1 MKINKVLLIQQIKEN
16 KMRYIFSLTDMPKFV
31 VDSCGYPV
39 KADHYAACVEV
50 INERVIDQC
59 LFNVWDA
66 AGHICDYK
74 FNSETDHIAAID
86 VLCRFINRMA
96 PVFPVVNGTDKSH
109 ADKGCRRDF
118 FGEYE
123 ALVEENEY
131 EFLVKETVKFSYISS
146 PLMTFGVP
154 FGVKYTGGTV
164 TDIRC
169 FSDNTLF
176 TGLHGQRMLK
186 SGDRLYMECGHLGS
200 LSIPAIKSCW
210 SCHEINNNPQSWT
223 FIVSKTEQ
231 LQDYSGDNLKARIED
246 TLKSGGVNAD
256 EVCALLE
263 KYSGYFD
270 VCDDI
275 LKVFAKQPA
284 EPAEKQIVNKE
295 ITLDVMQQT
304 VLNAV
309 YSMDSDK
316 LKETYKNCGYYVA
329 VLKVKVSFNEH
340 VSMKIVLAVDNKK
353 GSFYSY
359 AVLLCDGEE
368 ILHSAIRD
376 QFLGDW
382 KITYDNVVYKA
393 VVCGRDL

>member
-1 MKINKVLLIQQIKEN
+1 MKINKVLLIQQVEEN
-16 KMRYIFSLTDMPKFV
+16 KVRYIFELADMPRFV
-31 VDSCGYPV
+31 SNCGLYYPV
-39 KADHYAACVEV
+39 EAIHYAAS
-50 INERVIDQC
+50 IDIIDERIVGQC
-59 LFNVWDA
+59 LFNVCDVT
-66 AGHICDYK
+66 GHIRDYK
-74 FNSETDHIAAID
+74 FSSEEARITAVD
-86 VLCRFINRMA
+86 VLYRFINRMA
-96 PVFPVVNGTDKSH
+96 PVFPIVGNNKTYTFD
-109 ADKGCRRDF
+109 
-118 FGEYE
+118 EYE
-123 ALVEENEY
+123 D
-131 EFLVKETVKFSYISS
+131 LVKTTVRFSYIPS

-154 FGVKYTGGTV
+154 FGVTYTGGTV
-164 TDIRC
+164 TDIRG

-176 TGLHGQRMLK
+176 TGLHGQHMLK
-186 SGDRLYMECGHLGS
+186 ADGRVYKETGC
-200 LSIPAIKSCW
+200 LSSFSVPAIKSCW
-210 SCHEINNNPQSWT
+210 SCHEINDNPQSWT

-256 EVCALLE
+256 EVCELLE

>member
-1 MKINKVLLIQQIKEN
+1 MKINKVLLIQQVEEN
-16 KMRYIFSLTDMPKFV
+16 KVRYIFELADMPRFV
-31 VDSCGYPV
+31 INCGSYYPV
-39 KADHYAACVEV
+39 EAIHYAAS
-50 INERVIDQC
+50 IDIIDERVVGQC
-59 LFNVWDA
+59 LFNVCDA

-74 FNSETDHIAAID
+74 FSSEEVRVTAVD

-96 PVFPVVNGTDKSH
+96 PVFPVVGNNKPYTFD
-109 ADKGCRRDF
+109 
-118 FGEYE
+118 EYE
-123 ALVEENEY
+123 D
-131 EFLVKETVKFSYISS
+131 LVKTTVRFSYIPS

-154 FGVKYTGGTV
+154 FGVTYTGGTV
-164 TDIRC
+164 TDIRG

-176 TGLHGQRMLK
+176 TGLHGQHMLK
-186 SGDRLYMECGHLGS
+186 ADGRVYKETGC
-200 LSIPAIKSCW
+200 LSSFSVPAIKSCW
-210 SCHEINNNPQSWT
+210 SCHEINDNPQSWT
-223 FIVSKTEQ
+223 FIVSKIEQ
-231 LQDYSGDNLKARIED
+231 LQDYSGDTIKARIED

-295 ITLDVMQQT
+295 ITLDVIQQT

>member
-1 MKINKVLLIQQIKEN
+1 MKINKVLLIQKLAEN
-16 KMRYIFSLTDMPKFV
+16 KMKYVLELIDMPDFTDESGNK
-31 VDSCGYPV
+31 
-39 KADHYAACVEV
+39 VEMAHCTAFM
-50 INERVIDQC
+50 ERET
-59 LFNVWDA
+59 NVFDNSENVHCHFSA
-66 AGHICDYK
+66 TDEFGHIYDYK
-74 FNSETDHIAAID
+74 FNSVTENMFAINIMNQFVD
-86 VLCRFINRMA
+86 KIA
-96 PVFPVVNGTDKSH
+96 PVFPVVECGKSCTF
-109 ADKGCRRDF
+109 K
-118 FGEYE
+118 EYE
-123 ALVEENEY
+123 ALVKEN
-131 EFLVKETVKFSYISS
+131 VKFSYISS

-376 QFLGDW
+376 QFLGD
-382 KITYDNVVYKA
+382 
-393 VVCGRDL
+393 

>member
-1 MKINKVLLIQQIKEN
+1 MKINKVLLIQQVEEN
-16 KMRYIFSLTDMPKFV
+16 KVRYIFELADMPRFV
-31 VDSCGYPV
+31 SNCGLYYPV
-39 KADHYAACVEV
+39 EAIHYAAS
-50 INERVIDQC
+50 IDIIDERIVGQC
-59 LFNVWDA
+59 LFNVCDVT
-66 AGHICDYK
+66 GHIRDYK
-74 FNSETDHIAAID
+74 FSSEEARITAVD
-86 VLCRFINRMA
+86 VLYRFINRMA
-96 PVFPVVNGTDKSH
+96 PVFPIVGNNKTYTFD
-109 ADKGCRRDF
+109 
-118 FGEYE
+118 EYE
-123 ALVEENEY
+123 D
-131 EFLVKETVKFSYISS
+131 LVKTTVRFSYIPS

-154 FGVKYTGGTV
+154 FGVTYTGGTV
-164 TDIRC
+164 TDIRG

-186 SGDRLYMECGHLGS
+186 SGGRVYKETGC
-200 LSIPAIKSCW
+200 LSSFSVPAIKSCW
-210 SCHEINNNPQSWT
+210 SCHEINDNPQSWT
-223 FIVSKTEQ
+223 FIVSMIEQ
-231 LQDYSGDNLKARIED
+231 LQDYSGDPIKARIED

>member
-1 MKINKVLLIQQIKEN
+1 MKINKVLLIQQVEEN
-16 KMRYIFSLTDMPKFV
+16 KVRYIFELADMPRFV
-31 VDSCGYPV
+31 SNCGLYYPV
-39 KADHYAACVEV
+39 EAIHYAAS
-50 INERVIDQC
+50 IDIIDERIVGQC
-59 LFNVWDA
+59 LFNVCDVT
-66 AGHICDYK
+66 GHIRDYK
-74 FNSETDHIAAID
+74 FSSEEARITAVD
-86 VLCRFINRMA
+86 VLYRFINRMA
-96 PVFPVVNGTDKSH
+96 PVFPIVGNNKTYTFD
-109 ADKGCRRDF
+109 
-118 FGEYE
+118 EYE
-123 ALVEENEY
+123 D
-131 EFLVKETVKFSYISS
+131 LVKTTVRFSYIPS

-154 FGVKYTGGTV
+154 FGVTYTGGTV
-164 TDIRC
+164 TDIRG

-176 TGLHGQRMLK
+176 TGLHGQHMLK
-186 SGDRLYMECGHLGS
+186 ADGRVYKETGC
-200 LSIPAIKSCW
+200 LSSFSVPAIKSCW
-210 SCHEINNNPQSWT
+210 SCHDINDNPQSWT

-256 EVCALLE
+256 EVCALLD

>member
-1 MKINKVLLIQQIKEN
+1 MKINKVLLIQQVEEN
-16 KMRYIFSLTDMPKFV
+16 KVRYIFELADMPRFV
-31 VDSCGYPV
+31 INCGSYYPV
-39 KADHYAACVEV
+39 EAIHYAAS
-50 INERVIDQC
+50 IDIIDERVVGQC
-59 LFNVWDA
+59 LFNVCDA

-74 FNSETDHIAAID
+74 FSSEEVRVTAVD

-96 PVFPVVNGTDKSH
+96 PVFPVVGNNKPYTFD
-109 ADKGCRRDF
+109 
-118 FGEYE
+118 EYE
-123 ALVEENEY
+123 D
-131 EFLVKETVKFSYISS
+131 LVKTTVRFSYIPS

-154 FGVKYTGGTV
+154 FGVTYTGGTV
-164 TDIRC
+164 TDIRG

-176 TGLHGQRMLK
+176 TGLHGQHMLK
-186 SGDRLYMECGHLGS
+186 ADGRVYKETGC
-200 LSIPAIKSCW
+200 LSSFSVPAIKSCW
-210 SCHEINNNPQSWT
+210 SCHEINDNPQSWT
-223 FIVSKTEQ
+223 FIVSKIEQ
-231 LQDYSGDNLKARIED
+231 LQDYSGDTIKARIED

-295 ITLDVMQQT
+295 ITLDVTQQT

>member
-1 MKINKVLLIQQIKEN
+1 MKINKVLLIQQVEEN
-16 KMRYIFSLTDMPKFV
+16 KVRYIFELADMPRFV
-31 VDSCGYPV
+31 INCGSYYPV
-39 KADHYAACVEV
+39 EAIHYAAS
-50 INERVIDQC
+50 IDIIDERVVGQC
-59 LFNVWDA
+59 LFNVCDA

-74 FNSETDHIAAID
+74 FSSEEVRVTAVD

-96 PVFPVVNGTDKSH
+96 PVFPVVGNNKPYTFD
-109 ADKGCRRDF
+109 
-118 FGEYE
+118 EYE
-123 ALVEENEY
+123 D
-131 EFLVKETVKFSYISS
+131 LVKTTVRFSYIPS

-246 TLKSGGVNAD
+246 TLKSSGVNAD

>member
-1 MKINKVLLIQQIKEN
+1 MKINKVLLIQQVEEN
-16 KMRYIFSLTDMPKFV
+16 KVRYIFELADMPRFV
-31 VDSCGYPV
+31 INCGSYYPV
-39 KADHYAACVEV
+39 EAIHYAAS
-50 INERVIDQC
+50 IDIIDERVVGQC
-59 LFNVWDA
+59 LFNVCDA

-74 FNSETDHIAAID
+74 FSSEEVRVTAVD

-96 PVFPVVNGTDKSH
+96 LVFPVVGNNKPYTFD
-109 ADKGCRRDF
+109 
-118 FGEYE
+118 EYE
-123 ALVEENEY
+123 D
-131 EFLVKETVKFSYISS
+131 LVKTTVRFSYIPS

-154 FGVKYTGGTV
+154 FGVTYTGGTV
-164 TDIRC
+164 TDIRG

-176 TGLHGQRMLK
+176 TGLHGQHMLK
-186 SGDRLYMECGHLGS
+186 ADGRVYKETGC
-200 LSIPAIKSCW
+200 LSSFSVPAIKSCW
-210 SCHEINNNPQSWT
+210 SCHEINDNPQSWT
-223 FIVSKTEQ
+223 FIVSKIEQ
-231 LQDYSGDNLKARIED
+231 LQDYSGDTIKARIED

>member
-1 MKINKVLLIQQIKEN
+1 MKINKVLLIQQVEKN
-16 KMRYIFSLTDMPKFV
+16 KVRYIFELADMPRFV
-31 VDSCGYPV
+31 INCGSYYPV
-39 KADHYAACVEV
+39 EAIHYAAS
-50 INERVIDQC
+50 IDIIDERVVGQC
-59 LFNVWDA
+59 LFNVCDA

-74 FNSETDHIAAID
+74 FSSEEVRVTAVD

-96 PVFPVVNGTDKSH
+96 PVFPVVGNNKPYTFD
-109 ADKGCRRDF
+109 
-118 FGEYE
+118 EYE
-123 ALVEENEY
+123 D
-131 EFLVKETVKFSYISS
+131 LVKTTVRFSYIPS

-154 FGVKYTGGTV
+154 FGVTYTGGTV
-164 TDIRC
+164 TDIRG

-176 TGLHGQRMLK
+176 TGLHGQHMLK
-186 SGDRLYMECGHLGS
+186 ADGRVYKETGC
-200 LSIPAIKSCW
+200 LSSFSVPAIKSCW
-210 SCHEINNNPQSWT
+210 SCHEINDNPQSWT
-223 FIVSKTEQ
+223 FIVSKIEQ
-231 LQDYSGDNLKARIED
+231 LQDYSGDTIKARIED

-295 ITLDVMQQT
+295 ITLDVIQQT

>member
-1 MKINKVLLIQQIKEN
+1 MKINKVLLIQQVEEN
-16 KMRYIFSLTDMPKFV
+16 KVRYIFELADMPRFV
-31 VDSCGYPV
+31 SNCGLYYPV
-39 KADHYAACVEV
+39 EAIHYAAS
-50 INERVIDQC
+50 IDIIDERIVGQC
-59 LFNVWDA
+59 LFNVCDVT
-66 AGHICDYK
+66 GHIRDYK
-74 FNSETDHIAAID
+74 FSSEEARITAVD
-86 VLCRFINRMA
+86 VLYRFINRMA
-96 PVFPVVNGTDKSH
+96 PVFPIVGNNKTYTFD
-109 ADKGCRRDF
+109 
-118 FGEYE
+118 EYE
-123 ALVEENEY
+123 DLI
-131 EFLVKETVKFSYISS
+131 KTTVRFSYIPS

-246 TLKSGGVNAD
+246 TLKSSGVNAD

>member
-1 MKINKVLLIQQIKEN
+1 MKIKKVLLIQQVEEN
-16 KMRYIFSLTDMPKFV
+16 KVRYIFSLTDMPKFII
-31 VDSCGYPV
+31 DRCGCPV
-39 KADHYAACVEV
+39 RTLHYAACVEV
-50 INERVIDQC
+50 IDERVIDQC

-74 FNSETDHIAAID
+74 FSSEADRIAAVD

-96 PVFPVVNGTDKSH
+96 PVFPVIDGTDKPH
-109 ADKGCRRDF
+109 AFC
-118 FGEYE
+118 EYE
-123 ALVEENEY
+123 KLVEE
-131 EFLVKETVKFSYISS
+131 TVRFSYIPS

-154 FGVKYTGGTV
+154 FGVTYTGGTV
-164 TDIRC
+164 TDIRG

-186 SGDRLYMECGHLGS
+186 SGDRLYVECGYLGS

-223 FIVSKTEQ
+223 FIVSKTEL
-231 LQDYSGDNLKARIED
+231 LQDYSEDNLKARIED
-246 TLKSGGVNAD
+246 TLESGGVNAD

-263 KYSGYFD
+263 KYNGYFD

-275 LKVFAKQPA
+275 LKVFAKQPV
-284 EPAEKQIVNKE
+284 EPAEKQIVTKE
-295 ITLDVMQQT
+295 ITLDVIQQI

-316 LKETYKNCGYYVA
+316 LKEVYKDFRRYIT
-329 VLKVKVSFNEH
+329 VLRVSVSFNEH
-340 VSMKIVLAVDNKK
+340 ISMKIVLNVDNKK
-353 GSFYSY
+353 GYFYSF

-368 ILHSAIRD
+368 VSQSAIRD
-376 QFLGDW
+376 QFLGEW
-382 KITYDNVVYKA
+382 KFTYDNVTYRA
-393 VVCGRDL
+393 VVCGREL

>member
-1 MKINKVLLIQQIKEN
+1 MKINKVLLIQQVEEN
-16 KMRYIFSLTDMPKFV
+16 KVRYIFELANMPRFV
-31 VDSCGYPV
+31 SNCGLYYPV
-39 KADHYAACVEV
+39 EAIHYAAS
-50 INERVIDQC
+50 IDIIDERIVGQC
-59 LFNVWDA
+59 LFNVCDVT
-66 AGHICDYK
+66 GHIRDYK
-74 FNSETDHIAAID
+74 FSSEEARITAVD
-86 VLCRFINRMA
+86 VLYRFINRMA
-96 PVFPVVNGTDKSH
+96 PVFPIVGNNKTYTFD
-109 ADKGCRRDF
+109 
-118 FGEYE
+118 EYE
-123 ALVEENEY
+123 D
-131 EFLVKETVKFSYISS
+131 LVKTTVRFSYIPS

-295 ITLDVMQQT
+295 ITLDVIQQT

>member
-1 MKINKVLLIQQIKEN
+1 MKINKVLLIQQVEEN
-16 KMRYIFSLTDMPKFV
+16 KVRYIFELADMPRFV
-31 VDSCGYPV
+31 SNCGLYYPV
-39 KADHYAACVEV
+39 EAIHYAAS
-50 INERVIDQC
+50 IDIIDERIVGQC
-59 LFNVWDA
+59 LFNVCDVT
-66 AGHICDYK
+66 GHIRDYK
-74 FNSETDHIAAID
+74 FSSEEARITAVD

-96 PVFPVVNGTDKSH
+96 PVFPIVGNNKTYTFD
-109 ADKGCRRDF
+109 
-118 FGEYE
+118 EYE
-123 ALVEENEY
+123 D
-131 EFLVKETVKFSYISS
+131 LVKTIVRFSYIPS

>member
-1 MKINKVLLIQQIKEN
+1 MKINKVLLIQQVEEN
-16 KMRYIFSLTDMPKFV
+16 KVRYIFELADMPRFV
-31 VDSCGYPV
+31 SNCGLYYPV
-39 KADHYAACVEV
+39 EAVHYAAS
-50 INERVIDQC
+50 IDIIDERIVGQC
-59 LFNVWDA
+59 LFNVCDVT
-66 AGHICDYK
+66 GHIRDYK
-74 FNSETDHIAAID
+74 FSSEEARITAVD
-86 VLCRFINRMA
+86 VLCHFINRMA
-96 PVFPVVNGTDKSH
+96 SVFPIVGNNKTYTFD
-109 ADKGCRRDF
+109 
-118 FGEYE
+118 EYE
-123 ALVEENEY
+123 D
-131 EFLVKETVKFSYISS
+131 LVKTTVRFSYIPS

-154 FGVKYTGGTV
+154 FGVTYTGGTV
-164 TDIRC
+164 TDIRG

-176 TGLHGQRMLK
+176 TGLHGQHILK
-186 SGDRLYMECGHLGS
+186 SGGRVYKETGY
-200 LSIPAIKSCW
+200 LSRFSVPAIKSCW
-210 SCHEINNNPQSWT
+210 PSSEIDDNPQSWT

-231 LQDYSGDNLKARIED
+231 LQDYSGDSIKTRIED
-246 TLKSGGVNAD
+246 NLKSGGVNAD

>member
-1 MKINKVLLIQQIKEN
+1 MKINKVLLIQQVEEN
-16 KMRYIFSLTDMPKFV
+16 KVRYIFELADMPRFV
-31 VDSCGYPV
+31 SNCGLYYHV
-39 KADHYAACVEV
+39 EAVHYAAS
-50 INERVIDQC
+50 IDIIDERIVGQC
-59 LFNVWDA
+59 LFNVCDVT
-66 AGHICDYK
+66 GHIRDYK
-74 FNSETDHIAAID
+74 FSSEEARITAVD

-96 PVFPVVNGTDKSH
+96 SVFPIVGNNKTYTFD
-109 ADKGCRRDF
+109 
-118 FGEYE
+118 EYE
-123 ALVEENEY
+123 D
-131 EFLVKETVKFSYISS
+131 LVKTTVRFSYIPS

-154 FGVKYTGGTV
+154 FGVTYTGGTV
-164 TDIRC
+164 TDIRG

-176 TGLHGQRMLK
+176 TGLHGQHILK
-186 SGDRLYMECGHLGS
+186 SGGRVYKETGY
-200 LSIPAIKSCW
+200 LSRFSVPAIKSCW
-210 SCHEINNNPQSWT
+210 PSSEIDDNPQSWT

-231 LQDYSGDNLKARIED
+231 LQDYSGDSIKTRIED
-246 TLKSGGVNAD
+246 NLKSGGVNAD